1 MPPQSSKKS
10 ALPGRLDEG
19 SGWLYYTYMNETKG
33 AAAAQPPHFTF
44 SILHAAQAIGDRL
57 ESALGAVGLSM
68 AKQSALTQLALA
80 GEPLTLGELA
90 ARLSCVRSNITQLV
104 DRLEADGL
112 VRRVDDAADRRSV
125 RAELTDRGRE
135 KQSMGQVEMERVQA
149 EIGSMIP
156 RADQAKLDS
165 ALRGLG

>member
-1 MPPQSSKKS
+1 
-10 ALPGRLDEG
+10 
-19 SGWLYYTYMNETKG
+19 
-33 AAAAQPPHFTF
+33 
-44 SILHAAQAIGDRL
+44 
-57 ESALGAVGLSM
+57 M

-125 RAELTDRGRE
+125 RAELTERGRE
-135 KQSMGQVEMERVQA
+135 RQAVGQAEMERVQA

-156 RADQAKLDS
+156 SSDQARLDS
-165 ALRGLG
+165 ALKGLG

>member
-1 MPPQSSKKS
+1 
-10 ALPGRLDEG
+10 
-19 SGWLYYTYMNETKG
+19 
-33 AAAAQPPHFTF
+33 
-44 SILHAAQAIGDRL
+44 
-57 ESALGAVGLSM
+57 M

-80 GEPLTLGELA
+80 GEPLTLGDLA

-125 RAELTDRGRE
+125 RAELTDRGRD
-135 KQSMGQVEMERVQA
+135 KQVVGQSEMERVQT
-149 EIGSMIP
+149 EIGSRIP
-156 RADQAKLDS
+156 SSDQAKLGH